1 MVGRIG
7 QNLRTNPKRHPM
19 LPVYLD
25 YNATTPVRPEVVDA
39 MRPYWSNHFGNPSSV
54 HWAGRRAKQA
64 LEDARE
70 QVATFIHAR
79 PAEVVFTSGGTES
92 NNLALRGLLAAS
104 RQNRAH
110 VVTSAIEH
118 SSILEPLRQLAS
130 EGIAV
135 TALPVDAE
143 GHVRV
148 EDLCSALRPETA
160 LVSISLANHE
170 LGTIQPIVDLSR
182 VAKEQGIPFHVDAV
196 QAAGKLPLDVNQLGI
211 DLLSL
216 SAHKIYG
223 PKGIGALYIRKGTA
237 LHPLM
242 TGGAQEREKRPG
254 TENVAAAVGFGVAA
268 TLASQ
273 ELESTAAHCLQLTHQ
288 LWVGIQATI
297 PDVALNGATRNRLAN
312 TLNVWFAGAAGEGL
326 MMGLDLAGIA
336 VSTGSACAAGSLE
349 PSHVLLAL
357 GRDEAAAK
365 SALRFSVGKYTTEQD
380 IEQVLAVIPS
390 VVERV
395 RAAALRNED

>member
-1 MVGRIG
+1 MF
-7 QNLRTNPKRHPM
+7 
-19 LPVYLD
+19 PVYLD
-25 YNATTPVRPEVVDA
+25 YNATTPVRAEVMDA
-39 MRPYWSNHFGNPSSV
+39 MLPYWRNHFGNPSSV

-70 QVATFIHAR
+70 HVAVFVHAR
-79 PAEVVFTSGGTES
+79 PAEILFTSGGTES
-92 NNLALRGLLAAS
+92 NNLALRGILATAH
-104 RQNRAH
+104 RPGVH

-130 EGIAV
+130 AGVSV
-135 TALPVDAE
+135 TELPVDTE
-143 GHVRV
+143 GQVRV
-148 EDLCSALRPETA
+148 KDLRSALRPGTA
-160 LVSISLANHE
+160 LVSLSMANHE
-170 LGTIQPIVDLSR
+170 LGTLQPIAELCR
-182 VAKEQGIPFHVDAV
+182 VAKEQGIPVHVDAV
-196 QAAGKLPLDVNQLGI
+196 QAAGKLSIDVRQLGV

-223 PKGIGALYIRKGTA
+223 PKGIGALYVRKGTA

-242 TGGAQEREKRPG
+242 AGGAQEREKRPG

-268 TLASQ
+268 TLALQ
-273 ELESTAAHCLQLTHQ
+273 ELESTAAHCLRLTHQ
-288 LWVGIQATI
+288 LWEGMRATI
-297 PDVALNGATRNRLAN
+297 PDVALNGATRNCLAN
-312 TLNVWFAGAAGEGL
+312 TLNVWFAGAVGEGL

-380 IEQVLAVIPS
+380 IEQVLAVLPG

-395 RAAALRNED
+395 RAAAFRNED

>member
-1 MVGRIG
+1 MAS
-7 QNLRTNPKRHPM
+7 
-19 LPVYLD
+19 VYLD

-39 MRPYWSNHFGNPSSV
+39 MLPYWRDHFGNPSSV

-70 QVATFIHAR
+70 QVAAFIHAR
-79 PAEVVFTSGGTES
+79 SAEVVFTSGGTES
-92 NNLALRGLLAAS
+92 NNLALRGMLTAS
-104 RQNRAH
+104 HRHGAH
-110 VVTSAIEH
+110 VVTSTIEH
-118 SSILEPLRQLAS
+118 SSIREPLRQLAS
-130 EGIAV
+130 EGV
-135 TALPVDAE
+135 PLTELPVDPE
-143 GHVRV
+143 GRVRV
-148 EDLCSALRPETA
+148 EDLRSALRPETT

-170 LGTIQPIVDLSR
+170 LGIIQPIVDLSR
-182 VAKEQGIPFHVDAV
+182 VAKEQGVPFHVDAV
-196 QAAGKLPLDVNQLGI
+196 QAAGKLPLDVNQLGV

-237 LHPLM
+237 LQPLM
-242 TGGAQEREKRPG
+242 AGGAQEREKRPG
-254 TENVAAAVGFGVAA
+254 TENVAAAVGFGIAA
-268 TLASQ
+268 QLASQ

-288 LWVGIQATI
+288 LWEGIQATI

-326 MMGLDLAGIA
+326 MMGLDLAGVA

-365 SALRFSVGKYTTEQD
+365 SALRFSVGKYTTEQE
-380 IEQVLAVIPS
+380 IERVLEVLPGI
-390 VVERV
+390 VERV
-395 RAAALRNED
+395 RNAAIQNKD